1 MSDLTI
7 SQALRAVARLKGNLA
22 KYKDRAAKSVTY
34 KLGDTPAY
42 QFSAM
47 LEKIDSVRADLIV
60 LESRIAITNASTR
73 VSFDGK
79 SLTLT
84 QGLKQLQEYKDELAW
99 LATLD
104 SRAGENT
111 KKHETQHRAGG
122 YEDVPVDYR
131 CDFPEARRSDRL
143 DAVQAKFDA
152 LNDALE
158 RKNHETPLQPA

>member
-1 MSDLTI
+1 MSELTI

-34 KLGDTPAY
+34 KLGETPAY
-42 QFSAM
+42 QFAAVM
-47 LEKIDSVRADLIV
+47 EKIDSVRADLIL
-60 LESRIAITNASTR
+60 LEARIAITNSLTR
-73 VSFDGK
+73 LTFEGK

-104 SRAGENT
+104 ARDGEKT
-111 KKHETQHRAGG
+111 KRSEVAHRAGG
-122 YEDVPVDYR
+122 YEDVPVDYQ

-158 RKNHETPLQPA
+158 KKNHETPLQQA